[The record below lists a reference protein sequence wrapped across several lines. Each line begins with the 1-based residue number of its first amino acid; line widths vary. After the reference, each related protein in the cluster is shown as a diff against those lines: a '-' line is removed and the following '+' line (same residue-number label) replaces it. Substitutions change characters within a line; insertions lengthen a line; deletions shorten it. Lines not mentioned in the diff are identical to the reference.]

1 MAGATTGVETLSSS
15 GSPCDDFY
23 AFVCSGWLRHP
34 SFVSTHDTQA
44 ALLAWQARSRL
55 RGMARRASTTA
66 VPLNST
72 RTTASQRQELLVTG
86 DHRTTRSSAKAA
98 ALYNECLAASMKH
111 RVDALAVFLRDVG
124 LGFSNHVKRPVE
136 LAIKIDL
143 YYNIKTLFDLRRHP
157 TWRRPDGRPLLSM
170 GRRLDLEP
178 WRREREHMRRHETY
192 LEFVQRY
199 VVAIVAHENV
209 TDKIVHDVDF
219 ITHQIMSTEESV
231 LAVSAVIP
239 DEDPDRFYAI
249 VPLLAHSRPPMS
261 SLKRLNNL
269 GEVAVGHPAVLA
281 YQDFLLFEIEAS
293 DLAAYITWELVRSL
307 GPLADQ
313 RLSYGTSEASCFE
326 AVYRLMPYPSVLP
339 YMEELDSY
347 SGWEEAELIFRD
359 VSEAMVSFMKK
370 RGIRLRTTDASF
382 RLLLPTATQLD
393 TFYAELQVHEE
404 ETEEDAEEEKRPFL
418 HAYLASLSQIRSKEL
433 FSIAHAD
440 ADADAFYPV
449 PPPRGGHAQ
458 VTQDGESRVPLT
470 WLLPPRFG
478 SDVPPLLNY
487 GGFGLELAAA
497 LPRGVPLTASWL
509 ECLERL
515 EPRLALRGENDA
527 PARLALATEVVG
539 AFVDRH
545 FKVGR
550 RIALPGL
557 EEATE
562 DMLFFVSACAGMCSR
577 SDPEAS
583 YRCNLA
589 ARNSPL
595 FAQAFNCTEGSYMN
609 PPKRCSYANHTR

>member
-1 MAGATTGVETLSSS
+1 
-15 GSPCDDFY
+15 
-23 AFVCSGWLRHP
+23 
-34 SFVSTHDTQA
+34 
-44 ALLAWQARSRL
+44 
-55 RGMARRASTTA
+55 MARRASTTA

-72 RTTASQRQELLVTG
+72 RTTASQGQELLVTS

-124 LGFSNHVKRPVE
+124 LGFSNRVKRPVE

-143 YYNIKTLFDLRRHP
+143 YYNLK
-157 TWRRPDGRPLLSM
+157 
-170 GRRLDLEP
+170 
-178 WRREREHMRRHETY
+178 
-192 LEFVQRY
+192 
-199 VVAIVAHENV
+199 ENV

-261 SLKRLNNL
+261 SSKRLNNL

-339 YMEELDSY
+339 YMEKLDSY

-370 RGIRLRTTDASF
+370 QGIRLRTTIQCSLHDVLF
-382 RLLLPTATQLD
+382 TQLN
-393 TFYAELQVHEE
+393 
-404 ETEEDAEEEKRPFL
+404 
-418 HAYLASLSQIRSKEL
+418 
-433 FSIAHAD
+433 
-440 ADADAFYPV
+440 
-449 PPPRGGHAQ
+449 PRCAQ